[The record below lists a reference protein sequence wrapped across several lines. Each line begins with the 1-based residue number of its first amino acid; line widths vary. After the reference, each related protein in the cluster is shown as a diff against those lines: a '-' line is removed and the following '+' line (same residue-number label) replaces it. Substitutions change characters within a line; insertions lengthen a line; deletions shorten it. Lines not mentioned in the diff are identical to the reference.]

1 MTVYIKKKKE
11 FFLGG
16 GIVAN
21 SSGFNLILNEKSEE
35 IQKSHEK
42 GRKQMSACSGT
53 FK

>member
-1 MTVYIKKKKE
+1 MHLKKKVV
-11 FFLGG
+11 FWGG
-16 GIVAN
+16 GLLVIHLV
-21 SSGFNLILNEKSEE
+21 LILNEKSGA